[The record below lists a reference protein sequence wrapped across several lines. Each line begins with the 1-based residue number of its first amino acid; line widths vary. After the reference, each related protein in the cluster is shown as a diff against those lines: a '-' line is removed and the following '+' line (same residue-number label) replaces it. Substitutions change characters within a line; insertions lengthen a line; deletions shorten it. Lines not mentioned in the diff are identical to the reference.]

1 MSSVHDKLNRVRKP
15 RVHITYNV
23 DTGDAT
29 EKRELPF
36 LMGVVGDFSGN
47 PMKRTSSGEYEPAQ
61 LKDLRDR
68 KFVNIDRDNIND
80 VLKQMTPGLSM
91 EVDNTIKGDGSS
103 MKVSLAFES
112 MKDFDPAQVAQ
123 QVPALKKLLE
133 IRGQLSELL
142 TKADVSANLEA
153 TLEEVLKKTEN
164 VQALANELGISNDN
178 KPE

>member
-36 LMGVVGDFSGN
+36 LMGVVGDSSGN
-47 PMKRTSSGEYEPAQ
+47 PMKKNSNGEYEPAQ
-61 LKDLRDR
+61 LKELRDR

-80 VLKQMTPGLSM
+80 VLKQMTPGVSM

-103 MKVSLAFES
+103 MKVNLAFES
-112 MKDFDPAQVAQ
+112 MKDFDPARVAQ

-164 VQALANELGISNDN
+164 VQTLADELGISKDD

>member
-29 EKRELPF
+29 EKKELPF

-47 PMKRTSSGEYEPAQ
+47 PMKRNSTGEYEPVE
-61 LKDLRDR
+61 LKTLRDR
-68 KFVNIDRDNIND
+68 KFVNIDRDNINE
-80 VLKQMTPGLSM
+80 VMKQMTPGVAM
-91 EVDNTIKGDGSS
+91 EVDNTIKGDGTK

-112 MKDFDPAQVAQ
+112 LKDFDPAQVAA
-123 QVPALKKLLE
+123 QVPALKKLLDV
-133 IRGQLSELL
+133 RSQLSELL
-142 TKADVSANLEA
+142 TKADVSSKLDA
-153 TLEEVLKKTEN
+153 TLEEVLKNTEN
-164 VQALANELGISNDN
+164 VQALAKELGISKEE